1 MEDKAINITNRTLNL
16 HIYALDNE
24 KNESDELFEIM
35 EKEYRSGA
43 PGLAI
48 TDRNSLKGF
57 YHAYFRSRRYED
69 FKIIYGMELS
79 VLDGIDVPDNRNI
92 HRTEPNVIT
101 ILVKTQEGMKNL
113 YHLSTEI
120 NLNNSKIEGVGRSL
134 LYQYRSGLL
143 LGSGRAN
150 SMLLEALLSN
160 EYNKA
165 EEIAKEAKAGQFIS
179 VYLNN
184 KSKILPRPISICGI
198 DKEAGTLRIVY
209 RTVGDGTKELS
220 DYKEGEMVKI
230 LGPLGNGFTQKD
242 KKAILIGGGI
252 GIPPMLELMKQ
263 LDCDKT
269 AVLGYRDSDMF
280 LKDEFEAVGDVVIS
294 TEDGSFGTKGNVID
308 AIKEQGVEGSII
320 YACGPTPMLRGIKA
334 YAEEMGIEAQI
345 SMEERM
351 ACGIGA
357 CLACVCK
364 SKDVDSHSHVHNKRV
379 CKDGPV
385 FDAREVEL

>member
-1 MEDKAINITNRTLNL
+1 MSKKQVMA
-16 HIYALDNE
+16 
-24 KNESDELFEIM
+24 EII
-35 EKEYRSGA
+35 RH
-43 PGLAI
+43 
-48 TDRNSLKGF
+48 TSL
-57 YHAYFRSRRYED
+57 S
-69 FKIIYGMELS
+69 
-79 VLDGIDVPDNRNI
+79 DGIFDM
-92 HRTEPNVIT
+92 T
-101 ILVKTQEGMKNL
+101 L
-113 YHLSTEI
+113 
-120 NLNNSKIEGVGRSL
+120 
-134 LYQYRSGLL
+134 
-143 LGSGRAN
+143 
-150 SMLLEALLSN
+150 
-160 EYNKA
+160 KA

-220 DYKEGEMVKI
+220 DYKEGETVKI

-263 LDCDKT
+263 LDCEKT

-294 TEDGSFGTKGNVID
+294 TEDGSYGTKGNVID

-357 CLACVCK
+357 CLVCVCK

>member
-1 MEDKAINITNRTLNL
+1 MSKKQVIA
-16 HIYALDNE
+16 
-24 KNESDELFEIM
+24 EII
-35 EKEYRSGA
+35 RH
-43 PGLAI
+43 
-48 TDRNSLKGF
+48 TSL
-57 YHAYFRSRRYED
+57 S
-69 FKIIYGMELS
+69 
-79 VLDGIDVPDNRNI
+79 DGIFDM
-92 HRTEPNVIT
+92 T
-101 ILVKTQEGMKNL
+101 L
-113 YHLSTEI
+113 
-120 NLNNSKIEGVGRSL
+120 
-134 LYQYRSGLL
+134 
-143 LGSGRAN
+143 
-150 SMLLEALLSN
+150 
-160 EYNKA
+160 KA

-220 DYKEGEMVKI
+220 DYKEGETVKI

-263 LDCDKT
+263 LDCEKT

-294 TEDGSFGTKGNVID
+294 TEDGSYGTKGNVID

-364 SKDVDSHSHVHNKRV
+364 SKAVDSHSHVHNKRV

>member
-1 MEDKAINITNRTLNL
+1 MSKKQVMA
-16 HIYALDNE
+16 
-24 KNESDELFEIM
+24 EII
-35 EKEYRSGA
+35 RH
-43 PGLAI
+43 
-48 TDRNSLKGF
+48 TSL
-57 YHAYFRSRRYED
+57 S
-69 FKIIYGMELS
+69 
-79 VLDGIDVPDNRNI
+79 DGIFDM
-92 HRTEPNVIT
+92 T
-101 ILVKTQEGMKNL
+101 L
-113 YHLSTEI
+113 
-120 NLNNSKIEGVGRSL
+120 
-134 LYQYRSGLL
+134 
-143 LGSGRAN
+143 
-150 SMLLEALLSN
+150 
-160 EYNKA
+160 KA

-269 AVLGYRDSDMF
+269 AVLGYRDNDMF

-320 YACGPTPMLRGIKA
+320 YACGPTPILLGIKA

-364 SKDVDSHSHVHNKRV
+364 SKDVDSHSHAHNKRV

>member
-1 MEDKAINITNRTLNL
+1 
-16 HIYALDNE
+16 
-24 KNESDELFEIM
+24 
-35 EKEYRSGA
+35 
-43 PGLAI
+43 
-48 TDRNSLKGF
+48 
-57 YHAYFRSRRYED
+57 
-69 FKIIYGMELS
+69 
-79 VLDGIDVPDNRNI
+79 
-92 HRTEPNVIT
+92 
-101 ILVKTQEGMKNL
+101 
-113 YHLSTEI
+113 
-120 NLNNSKIEGVGRSL
+120 
-134 LYQYRSGLL
+134 
-143 LGSGRAN
+143 
-150 SMLLEALLSN
+150 
-160 EYNKA
+160 
-165 EEIAKEAKAGQFIS
+165 
-179 VYLNN
+179 
-184 KSKILPRPISICGI
+184 
-198 DKEAGTLRIVY
+198 
-209 RTVGDGTKELS
+209 
-220 DYKEGEMVKI
+220 MVKI

-364 SKDVDSHSHVHNKRV
+364 SKDVDSHSHNKRV